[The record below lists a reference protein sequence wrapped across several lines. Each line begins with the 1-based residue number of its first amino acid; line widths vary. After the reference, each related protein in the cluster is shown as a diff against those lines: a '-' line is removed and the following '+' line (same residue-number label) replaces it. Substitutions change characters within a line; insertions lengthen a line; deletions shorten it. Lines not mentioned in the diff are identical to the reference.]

1 MSCFTQC
8 EWPKTDLEPG
18 NTMAL
23 SAPADLPNQSFTG
36 QPTGSLASSFDS
48 IIVNMMVVLRK
59 YIADRKGVVGEMMPN
74 SRSLTRIATIDDHLK
89 SILGD

>member
-8 EWPKTDLEPG
+8 EWPGTDLEPG

-48 IIVNMMVVLRK
+48 IIVNMMVVHRK
-59 YIADRKGVVGEMMPN
+59 YIVDRKEEMMPN
-74 SRSLTRIATIDDHLK
+74 SRSLTRIATIDDHLE